1 MTQRCSYDV
10 KTEAVIPG
18 ESEASKYPPRYVIK
32 AKNTFLGR
40 VIPNEEVVSR
50 SGIVLPNTSHC
61 QEMPTACYIV
71 KTGDIDT
78 EKFPWAT
85 EGRLCRYPFMSG
97 QIIDW
102 PWSQETFIYLH
113 CDAVYA
119 YAEDAPNE

>member
-1 MTQRCSYDV
+1 MKELCKHDV
-10 KTEAVIPG
+10 AVEATIPG
-18 ESEASKYPPRYVIK
+18 ESEASKYPPRYVIR

-50 SGIVLPNTSHC
+50 SGLVLPNVSLC
-61 QEMPTACYIV
+61 QEAPTACYIV
-71 KTGDIDT
+71 KLGEVDAD
-78 EKFPWAT
+78 KYPWAT
-85 EGRLCRYPFMSG
+85 EGRLCRYPFMAG

-119 YAEDAPNE
+119 YAGDAHDE